1 MIFLRTNYV
10 ILVIFYGFLLWG
22 FFDNEDD
29 LFCTLMNTIYV
40 DNIQGILEHV
50 SDFLYL

>member
-29 LFCTLMNTIYV
+29 LF
-40 DNIQGILEHV
+40 
-50 SDFLYL
+50 LYTYEYHLCRQ